1 MFIKAVFILWVIIQN
16 WDICLSADLNNSDI
30 CWIKC
35 VVQNSKKKI
44 SDVLL
49 F

>member
-16 WDICLSADLNNSDI
+16 VSVLIWTIRTSAELNVS
-30 CWIKC
+30 CKT
-35 VVQNSKKKI
+35 QKKV

>member
-16 WDICLSADLNNSDI
+16 GTYVSVLIWTIRTSAELNVS
-30 CWIKC
+30 CKT
-35 VVQNSKKKI
+35 QKKV